1 MSIMI
6 ITSQKSIV
14 DIHIHKRERNPNI
27 TLKIVIKSQDKR
39 IKDSREFSSLPP
51 CEVIVRK

>member
-6 ITSQKSIV
+6 ITNQKSIV

-27 TLKIVIKSQDKR
+27 ALKIVIKIKDKR
-39 IKDSREFSSLPP
+39 IKDSREVTSLPP